1 MPLTRCGSECP
12 ADAPRGKPRAVFCSR
27 AALPVSHRL
36 GRCARRRPAAL
47 CAAGPNLNTI
57 SAPTQGKNTAL
68 IWAAYYGKESCVGM
82 LLAWGA
88 DAAVEDEARP
98 LSALAAAAA
107 ARSARPSAAMGGA
120 FPAGWQC
127 GG

>member
-1 MPLTRCGSECP
+1 MPHC
-12 ADAPRGKPRAVFCSR
+12 APPWA
-27 AALPVSHRL
+27 
-36 GRCARRRPAAL
+36 
-47 CAAGPNLNTI
+47 NLNTI

-88 DAAVEDEARP
+88 DEAATDQVLP
-98 LSALAAAAA
+98 PSALATAAAA
-107 ARSARPSAAMGGA
+107 KSARPRVAMGGA